1 MTMRAL
7 LVASALVYLLA
18 PGAHAQLQCRPAGG
32 LPGLEGQP
40 GVARPLGQLGALPPP
55 LDGLLADIAAG
66 AGGSMAAR
74 CEARPDA
81 GPTPEPASR
90 PLAQPSLAAGNPV
103 DVLTGAKH
111 ARVVDLAMPAAD
123 SLSAVDGSGR
133 PDPALMVVATRLEDS
148 LSLVFARHYSSSQP
162 HALALGPGWSHSFET
177 RLARQVLRPAP
188 ATSAAALPP
197 VRLQLLQGDGRRVMF
212 APVATLE
219 APARGLR
226 FASSDLHDGL
236 IEERHGPAGRSWLWR
251 WPSGREIEFDHQGRM
266 IGIESPDRDRLSLR
280 RAADGTLESIA
291 DRHGRVLRLEYQAA
305 RLAALVLPDGG
316 RIVYLYDEAR
326 RLVAVRQ
333 PDGRLTRYHYEDPRG
348 LIWLTGI
355 TEPDGRRSTYRY
367 DGRGRVIETRAAGA
381 SEDEGLQFS
390 YHGPVDRGYTE
401 VQWRGL
407 RSSYHR
413 TVLAG
418 LPVLERAE
426 GPGCPV
432 CPPTGLSYQR
442 DAAGRLLEHGHWR
455 FSYDR
460 HGRLVSLRDARG
472 EAEAWALR
480 YASEDPLAAPTVIES
495 RSVVPG
501 RTHRLEFTHN
511 QRGQLLR
518 MREQGF
524 TPGPDGPREIE
535 RETRFTYQ
543 TDGPAAGKRI
553 AIERRAG
560 STDGPVAIT
569 RLVWSAERTLIALL
583 HPEGIEH
590 RIERDRLARPVR
602 EHLPDGS
609 VVERAFDAGWRLTR
623 LRSAGLDLSWSWSP
637 EGRLAEVAF
646 ADGERWSLRDEP
658 DQRTLVTGS
667 GRRYRFSRVALERLN
682 AAPGVLP
689 PAGSPGLSADGL
701 ARALPQVLT
710 IEGLSMRV
718 IDADGRATEFV
729 RDDFGRTVFE
739 RSTGLGERW
748 FDYDALGR
756 LALIRDGAARELH
769 LRHDAAGRLVEREER
784 QAGESTITRLEWAGT
799 RLVAIGHPAE
809 RLRLLHDTAARLRR
823 IERTDSAGRT
833 RVFEFRRDALG
844 RLIERDLGDGLAL
857 RTNYDRHGRASG
869 LALAAPGLGA
879 SHPIVE
885 RRWRTD
891 GSLDVDVIG
900 RGLLERADLQDSDGR
915 PAGVRWSRARDQ
927 QPIAQWRL
935 RYDAQGRLLA
945 IAHPAGE
952 DRFGSDPF
960 GRLAI
965 RERSDGRRE
974 YFLHSAGG
982 DLLAR
987 RDVAGVTA
995 ILADGLRD
1003 QSGRPL
1009 MLAGWQLRY
1018 GASGRIERALWLA
1031 EPAQPV
1037 ASASRQAVEVRH
1049 AYNAFGERV
1058 DKAVVDAAGRRFT
1071 TGFLYHGQRLAA
1083 ELDDQGRIVRHYLYW
1098 QGRPLAFV
1106 EVDPARPGR
1115 IQRLVHLVTD
1125 HLGTPQIAL
1134 DGAGR
1139 VLWEGHYDSLGAL
1152 LGARGSLR
1160 QPLRLPG
1167 QYHDEETGL
1176 HDNYLRTYDPRA
1188 GRYLEPD
1195 PLGLAGGPNR
1205 HAYVDGNPHRASDPL
1220 GLILFA
1226 FDGTG
1231 NGLPAR
1237 APDTLSNVARLFSL
1251 YEGDDGRYMT
1261 GVGLD
1266 DPATGIRA
1274 TLLDRYDAGTA
1285 RARVDAMLAALD
1297 ARLRMPQRA
1306 AEPVQVD
1313 VIGFSRG
1320 AAMARDFA
1328 NTVAARIRSGHYAS
1342 LQRCVNLNFVGLW
1355 DTVAQFGL
1363 NGTANERWNLS
1374 VPAEA
1379 RVVVHAVAANEHRR
1393 LFPLESILPDP
1404 PASRPGGAS
1413 ASSPA
1418 TATGT
1423 AGAASPLP
1431 ASSRSSSGGRVAGS
1445 PKAGGSTT
1453 GVRLERAFIGDHADI
1468 GGSHGEGDLAD
1479 VTLAWMYRHARA
1491 AGVELA
1497 ELDPAWQIVSEPL
1510 LHDGRSITQPG
1521 PDREVRYGEVRSG
1534 ERSTVAQRAMSG
1546 AGLAWHQTQDL
1557 IRRYRSPRAGESSM
1571 IVGEVDIAAYADWL
1585 DEHYGLRIGF

>member
-1 MTMRAL
+1 MLAPVLAAVFAM
-7 LVASALVYLLA
+7 VFVVA
-18 PGAHAQLQCRPAGG
+18 PGAQAQVQCRPVGG
-32 LPGLEGQP
+32 LPGLQGQAGP
-40 GVARPLGQLGALPPP
+40 GSPLGQLGSRPR
-55 LDGLLADIAAG
+55 LDGLLADIAMG
-66 AGGSMAAR
+66 AGGSAAAR
-74 CEARPDA
+74 CEARA
-81 GPTPEPASR
+81 EASATSEPASR
-90 PLAQPSLAAGNPV
+90 PQAQPSLAAGNPV

-111 ARVVDLAMPAAD
+111 ERVVDLAMPAAD
-123 SLSAVDGSGR
+123 SLTVVDGSGR
-133 PDPALMVVATRLEDS
+133 PDPVAVTTAVHLEDS
-148 LSLVFARHYSSSQP
+148 LSLVFARHYSSGQS
-162 HALALGPGWSHSFET
+162 HALSLGAGWSHSFET
-177 RLARQVLRPAP
+177 RLARQVLRPATT
-188 ATSAAALPP
+188 ASAAALPP
-197 VRLQLLQGDGRRVMF
+197 VRLQLLQGDGRRVFF
-212 APVATLE
+212 APVAILE
-219 APARGLR
+219 GPVRGLR
-226 FASSDLHDGL
+226 LASTDLHDGL
-236 IEERHGPAGRSWLWR
+236 IEERHGPTGRSWLWR
-251 WPSGREIEFDHQGRM
+251 WPSGRVIEFDHQGRM
-266 IGIESPDRDRLSLR
+266 IGIESPDRDRLSLQ
-280 RAADGTLESIA
+280 RAADGTLESIV
-291 DRHGRVLRLEYQAA
+291 DRHGRALRFEYQAG

-333 PDGRLTRYHYEDPRG
+333 PDGRLTRYHYEDRRG
-348 LIWLTGI
+348 AHWLTGI
-355 TEPDGRRSTYRY
+355 TGPDGLRSIYRY
-367 DGRGRVIETRAAGA
+367 DAEGRVLETLAAGA
-381 SEDEGLQFS
+381 SEHERLRFS
-390 YHGPVDRGYTE
+390 YHGSADRGYTE
-401 VQWRGL
+401 VQWQGL

-413 TVLAG
+413 ALHAG
-418 LPVLERAE
+418 LPMLGRSE

-432 CPPTGLSYQR
+432 CPPTGLIYRR
-442 DAAGRLLEHGHWR
+442 DAAGRLLEQGDWR

-460 HGRLVSLRDARG
+460 HGRLAGLSDTRHH
-472 EAEAWALR
+472 EAPAWTLH
-480 YASEDPLAAPTVIES
+480 YGSDDPLAPPALIEA

-501 RTHRLEFTHN
+501 RVRRLEFTHN
-511 QRGQLLR
+511 ERGQLLR

-524 TPGPDGPREIE
+524 TPGPEGPRAIE
-535 RETRFTYQ
+535 RETRFSYQ
-543 TDGPAAGKRI
+543 ADGPAAGKRV
-553 AIERRAG
+553 AIERRGDPA
-560 STDGPVAIT
+560 DGLVAVT
-569 RLVWSAERTLIALL
+569 RLVWSAERTLMALI

-602 EHLPDGS
+602 EQLPDGS
-609 VVERAFDAGWRLTR
+609 AVERAFDVGWRVVR
-623 LRSAGLDLSWSWSP
+623 LRSAEHDLRWSWHAD
-637 EGRLAEVAF
+637 GRLAEVAF
-646 ADGERWSLRDEP
+646 ADGERWSLAVESEERV
-658 DQRTLVTGS
+658 LVTAS
-667 GRRYRFSRVALERLN
+667 GRRYHFSREATTRLSRQSG
-682 AAPGVLP
+682 ASPL
-689 PAGSPGLSADGL
+689 PGLPDRAVEGL
-701 ARALPQVLT
+701 TRALPQALT
-710 IEGLSMRV
+710 IEGRSTRV
-718 IDADGRATEFV
+718 IDVDGRLTEFV
-729 RDDFGRTVFE
+729 RDDLGRTVLE
-739 RSTGLGERW
+739 RASGLGERW

-769 LRHDAAGRLVEREER
+769 LRHDAAGRLIEREER

-823 IERTDSAGRT
+823 IERTDSAGRS

-844 RLIERDLGDGLAL
+844 RLIERELGDGLAL
-857 RTNYDRHGRASG
+857 RTDYDRHGRASG

-879 SHPIVE
+879 AYPIVE
-885 RRWRTD
+885 RRWRAD

-900 RGLLERADLQDSDGR
+900 RGLLERTDLQDSDGR

-927 QPIAQWRL
+927 RLVAHWRL
-935 RYDAQGRLLA
+935 RHDAQARVLA
-945 IAHPAGE
+945 IAHRAGE
-952 DRFGSDPF
+952 DRFGYDPF
-960 GRLAI
+960 GRLII
-965 RERSDGRRE
+965 RERADGRHE

-987 RDVAGVTA
+987 RDAAGVGST
-995 ILADGLRD
+995 LADGPHDDR
-1003 QSGRPL
+1003 GRPL
-1009 MLAGWQLRY
+1009 ALEGWQLHY
-1018 GASGRIERALWLA
+1018 GASGRIERAHRLA
-1031 EPAQPV
+1031 EWPQPGGTV
-1037 ASASRQAVEVRH
+1037 QQPIREVRH
-1049 AYNAFGERV
+1049 VYNAFGERV
-1058 DKAVVDAAGRRFT
+1058 GKAVVDAAGRRFT
-1071 TGFLYHGQRLAA
+1071 TGFLYHGQRLSA

-1139 VLWEGHYDSLGAL
+1139 LLWEGHYDSLGAL
-1152 LGARGSLR
+1152 RDARGSLR

-1176 HDNYLRTYDPRA
+1176 HDNYLRTYDPRQ

-1195 PLGLAGGPNR
+1195 PLGLAGGLNR
-1205 HAYVDGNPHRASDPL
+1205 HAYVNGNPHLASDPL

-1363 NGTANERWNLS
+1363 NGIANERWNLS

-1379 RVVVHAVAANEHRR
+1379 KVVVHAVAANEHRR

-1404 PASRPGGAS
+1404 PASR
-1413 ASSPA
+1413 
-1418 TATGT
+1418 T
-1423 AGAASPLP
+1423 
-1431 ASSRSSSGGRVAGS
+1431 
-1445 PKAGGSTT
+1445 GGSTA
-1453 GVRLERAFIGDHADI
+1453 GLRLERAFIGDHADI

-1491 AGVELA
+1491 AGVDLA

-1510 LHDGRSITQPG
+1510 VHDSRSITQPG
-1521 PDREVRYGEVRSG
+1521 PDREVRHGDGRTG
-1534 ERSTVAQRAMSG
+1534 RRGTVAQRAMTG
-1546 AGLAWHQTQDL
+1546 AGLSWQQTQDL

-1585 DEHYGLRIGF
+1585 DEHYDLRIGF